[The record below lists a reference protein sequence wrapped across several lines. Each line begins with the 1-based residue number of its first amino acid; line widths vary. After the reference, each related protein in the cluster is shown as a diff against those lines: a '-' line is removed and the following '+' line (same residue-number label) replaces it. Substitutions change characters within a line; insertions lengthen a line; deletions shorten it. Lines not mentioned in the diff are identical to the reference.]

1 MKRLLAAVV
10 AIAALSVQCAMAS
23 MGDRSAKFQ
32 LCVKSCEIDTCQDH
46 RPRSLSDD
54 TIVVPDPLPWYL
66 ILTGWSCESNCAYH
80 CTHRITNEAKKRVRD
95 IRSKIVDG
103 AARERA
109 TTMALQE
116 RWSEQLA
123 WEKQDDEFK
132 ELCGDTHF
140 LSSSGECVPL
150 LTEPPPPLLTD
161 LETRRMVE
169 SMVSLELT
177 SLPAIDKQTVQFYGK
192 WPQLRLLGMQEPMSV
207 LFSLLNLLV
216 QLQAIFHVFSD
227 LIPDTFPLKCVYL
240 WHARI
245 ATVAWTA
252 STLFH
257 TRDVWWTERFDYF
270 SAAAVLLSGL
280 FLAICRL
287 MYLRPGTPLFR
298 RTLLACVGAWVL
310 HVLYLLPQRRLD
322 YTYNM
327 AACLMIGV
335 VHNTLWLL
343 CALAPHLLERMRS
356 CFGEGLV
363 PASPKGSALAD
374 AAPPLV
380 LSAPQRQ
387 RLQMLAAA
395 MFLAPALEL
404 FDFPPLLRL
413 VDAHSLWHCAT
424 IPLTYFWYQWLAN
437 DARECVRTTGWHA
450 DRHAEHGHT
459 DDELEARRS
468 ASVPAALSMLPLPA
482 PAAGAVP
489 TSAPAPMDVSLRPLW
504 AHACHIWD
512 VVWEW
517 TWHAMHTL
525 RGMVITS

>member
-1 MKRLLAAVV
+1 MKRSLAAVAV
-10 AIAALSVQCAMAS
+10 VAALSVQWAKAS
-23 MGDRSAKFQ
+23 VGDRSVKFH

-46 RPRSLSDD
+46 RPKSLSDD

-66 ILTGWSCESNCAYH
+66 IMTGWSCESNCAYH
-80 CTHRITNEAKKRVRD
+80 CTHRITNEAKKRVHD
-95 IRSKIVDG
+95 IQTKITDG

-109 TTMALQE
+109 RTKELRE
-116 RWSEQLA
+116 RWAEQLV
-123 WEKQDDEFK
+123 WEKKDDEFK

-140 LSSSGECVPL
+140 LSSSGDCVPL
-150 LTEPPPPLLTD
+150 LTEPPPPLMSET
-161 LETRRMVE
+161 ETRRTIE
-169 SMVSLELT
+169 SMVALEL
-177 SLPAIDKQTVQFYGK
+177 SRLPTIDKQTVQFYGK

-216 QLQAIFHVFSD
+216 QLQAIFHVFLD
-227 LIPDTFPLKCVYL
+227 LIPDTFPLKCVYM

-245 ATVAWTA
+245 ATVAWAA
-252 STLFH
+252 SSVFH
-257 TRDVWWTERFDYF
+257 TRDVGWTERWDYF

-280 FLAICRL
+280 FLTLCRL

-298 RTLLACVGAWVL
+298 HTLLACVGAWIL
-310 HVLYLLPQRRLD
+310 HVLYLLSHRRLD

-327 AACLMIGV
+327 AACLMVGV

-343 CALAPHLLERMRS
+343 CALAPHLLERMRV
-356 CFGEGLV
+356 LLLHAA
-363 PASPKGSALAD
+363 ASASHKGPALASD
-374 AAPPLV
+374 AVPPLV

-387 RLQMLAAA
+387 RLEILVAA

-437 DARECVRTTGWHA
+437 DARECVRTTGWHS
-450 DRHAEHGHT
+450 DRHAERNDT
-459 DDELEARRS
+459 DAHELEATG
-468 ASVPAALSMLPLPA
+468 ASVPAALSTLPTPAAA
-482 PAAGAVP
+482 PAA
-489 TSAPAPMDVSLRPLW
+489 APAPMDASLRSLW
-504 AHACHIWD
+504 AHVYQAWGALWD
-512 VVWEW
+512 W
-517 TWHAMHTL
+517 TWHTMRTF